1 MTRTALTV
9 SYAAFVLCGSAM
21 AADSEEIMSRLADL
35 EGEWMLLDE
44 NGEVTDVVGST
55 FRVTSSG
62 STLMERMFPDSP
74 DGYEMLNVY
83 HVDGD
88 RVLMT
93 HYCSAGNQ
101 PRLSALATD
110 DAGRLQWRMES
121 ITNLSDPGED
131 HMHQAEFVFHGA
143 DRLTTH
149 WQSMADGELSDDS
162 ATFELQR
169 RQ

>member
-1 MTRTALTV
+1 MKRNALLVNFTLLAMSGTA
-9 SYAAFVLCGSAM
+9 F
-21 AADSEEIMSRLADL
+21 AADSEETMSRLAEL
-35 EGEWMLLDE
+35 EGDWMLLDE
-44 NGEVTDVVGST
+44 NGEVTDIVAST
-55 FRVTSSG
+55 FRVTASG

-83 HVDGD
+83 HIDGD

-101 PRLSALATD
+101 PRLSAISTD
-110 DAGRLQWRMES
+110 DDRLSWEMES
-121 ITNLSDPGED
+121 ITNLSDPGDD
-131 HMHQAEFVFHGA
+131 HMHQAEFVFHGD

-149 WQSMADGELSDDS
+149 WNSMSDGELSDES

>member
-1 MTRTALTV
+1 MKRKALMLSFALLAMSGTAL
-9 SYAAFVLCGSAM
+9 
-21 AADSEEIMSRLADL
+21 AADSEEIMSRLAEL

-44 NGEVTDVVGST
+44 NGEVTDVVAST
-55 FRVTSSG
+55 FRVTASG

-83 HVDGD
+83 HIDGD
-88 RVLMT
+88 RVLMP
-93 HYCSAGNQ
+93 HYCSAGTQ
-101 PRLSALATD
+101 PRLSAISTAVD
-110 DAGRLQWRMES
+110 RLRWEMES
-121 ITNLSDPGED
+121 ITNLSDPGDE
-131 HMHQAEFVFHGA
+131 HLHQAEFVFHGG

-149 WQSMADGELSDDS
+149 WNSMSDGELSDES

>member
-1 MTRTALTV
+1 MTGKMLMAGVAALAI
-9 SYAAFVLCGSAM
+9 SGSAM
-21 AADSEEIMSRLADL
+21 AADSEEIMSRMAAL

-44 NGEVTDVVGST
+44 NGEVTDIVGST
-55 FRVTSSG
+55 FRITASG

-101 PRLSALATD
+101 PRLSAISTD
-110 DAGRLQWRMES
+110 EDRLRWEMES
-121 ITNLSDPGED
+121 ITNLADPGDD
-131 HMHQAEFVFHGA
+131 HMHQAEFVFHGD

-149 WQSMADGELSDDS
+149 WNSMSGGELSDES

>member
-1 MTRTALTV
+1 MTGKALMTGVAMLAMSGTAL
-9 SYAAFVLCGSAM
+9 
-21 AADSEEIMSRLADL
+21 AADSDEIMSRLAEL

-44 NGEVTDVVGST
+44 NGEVTDIVGST

-101 PRLSALATD
+101 PRLNAISTD
-110 DAGRLQWRMES
+110 EDRLRWEMES
-121 ITNLSDPGED
+121 ITNLNDPGDD
-131 HMHQAEFVFHGA
+131 HMHQAEFVFHG
-143 DRLTTH
+143 DGRLTTH
-149 WQSMADGELSDDS
+149 WNSMSDGELSDET